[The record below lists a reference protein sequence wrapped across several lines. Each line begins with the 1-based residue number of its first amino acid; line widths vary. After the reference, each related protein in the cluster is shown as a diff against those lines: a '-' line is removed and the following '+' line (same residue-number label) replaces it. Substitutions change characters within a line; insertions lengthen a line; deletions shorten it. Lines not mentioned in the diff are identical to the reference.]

1 MFDTHVHMD
10 TRPYEDFEL
19 MGVAGITHVL
29 TLAHDPMRMSTAS
42 VLFDHFYKLINDE
55 VRRGAENGVSVH
67 VGLGVHPR
75 SINDEVD
82 AVLQELPQYLSHPD
96 VAAIG
101 EIGLER
107 CTAAEERVLRDQLEI
122 GYYPKI
128 IHTPRTGKLEA
139 VLKIVAIV
147 EDVGVKD
154 VVIDHLDRSTIAPAL
169 EAGIYVGLTVQPG
182 KLSVQEAVSIIKEYP
197 EAAFVVN
204 SDMSSQRSDCLAV
217 ARVMH
222 ALSTDGYSDLARKAC
237 VQNGYDLF
245 LR

>member
-1 MFDTHVHMD
+1 MFDTHAHMD
-10 TRPYEDFEL
+10 TRPYEDLEL

-29 TLAHDPMRMSTAS
+29 TLAHDPMRMSASS
-42 VLFDHFYKLINDE
+42 VLFDHFHKLVNDE
-55 VRRGAENGVSVH
+55 VRRGAENGISVH

-75 SINDEVD
+75 SINDKVD
-82 AVLQELPQYLSHPD
+82 VVLRELPEYLSHPD

-107 CTAAEERVLRDQLEI
+107 CTATEERVLRDQLAL

-139 VLKIVAIV
+139 VLKIVDIL
-147 EDVGVKD
+147 EDVGAKD
-154 VVIDHLDRSTIAPAL
+154 VVIDHLDAATVEAAL
-169 EAGIYVGLTVQPG
+169 EAGAYMGLTVQPG
-182 KLSVQEAVSIIKEYP
+182 KLSVQEAVSLIKEYP
-197 EAAFVVN
+197 EAQFLVN

-222 ALSTDGYSDLARKAC
+222 ALSTEGYSDLGRRAC